1 MFERFT
7 DRARRVVV
15 LAQEEARGLNHNYIG
30 TEHLLLGL
38 LHDTEGVAGMALARC
53 GVSLES
59 ARRWIEEMIGIGVV
73 SPGGHIPFT
82 PRNRRVL
89 ELALREALH
98 LRHSYIGTEHLLLGL
113 IRDGEDVGVQVIARH
128 GVDLRR
134 LRLEVIE
141 LLDER
146 ESGTGEQRS
155 TPAQQPPAAER
166 TPGAPPRSVTT
177 GGVFERFTD
186 RARRVIVLAQEE
198 ARMRNHDYIG
208 TEHLLLGVIGEREGL
223 GATAIVRQNV
233 ALESLRM
240 HIEEIIG
247 RGQSQVSGHIPF
259 TPRSKKVLELSL
271 RESLELG
278 DTYIGTQHILAGL
291 ISEGE
296 GVAALLLTRFG
307 VTRDATRSAASQLL
321 DEAETGARETIPSP
335 RSFRSGHF
343 ERYTAGARRVIVLA
357 QEEARLLHHTH
368 IGVEHLLLGLLHE
381 GQGVGARS
389 LISLGV
395 TLENFRLQI
404 DEVTDR
410 GPTEPT
416 GHIPFHSGTKDALF
430 AAEDE
435 VQQLGVE
442 HIDTEHLLLGVTHV
456 GDDIALPALLRLGV
470 DYQRIRRQVMQTLAQ
485 NQGIAPAE
493 PAETAAT
500 CGDAVEKWARR
511 QAGSV
516 ARGPDQFADIFAVV
530 SGLVLLGQSGVYLP
544 LGFVAD
550 VVRLTHCASRPDER
564 LAAVHAL
571 PDIRRLRELNW
582 PPAARVGF
590 AALLGAD
597 APPDPGDVPPP
608 VSAAELRSSLIRA
621 ISLPESDLEPVLP
634 DTGVILNAGRRVTDG
649 TVTGLLVVGPGSVAV
664 DPALPLR
671 MRQDSV
677 ALPALTGPQRSL
689 LEWSGARPAVEA
701 RSRSGSTAR
710 GPGMTG
716 VSRRGQLTNL
726 LPSQLALPPELLVHR
741 FAERS
746 LLYRLHETQTEPPLG
761 SVRIVLDTSPPT
773 FGSVGV
779 VLRIVVHAVVS
790 TLWSARQVPTLVFLD
805 QPAVEIT
812 VHKPS
817 DLGNAWAHYSLDPA
831 DVSAALA
838 SCQRADRPSV
848 LLTQHH
854 LVADHAITGTPWLRL
869 ITAQLPGD
877 APANP
882 AVRPFHTHLSDQP
895 SETELAAAVCT
906 ALALETR

>member
-1 MFERFT
+1 M
-7 DRARRVVV
+7 
-15 LAQEEARGLNHNYIG
+15 
-30 TEHLLLGL
+30 
-38 LHDTEGVAGMALARC
+38 
-53 GVSLES
+53 
-59 ARRWIEEMIGIGVV
+59 
-73 SPGGHIPFT
+73 
-82 PRNRRVL
+82 
-89 ELALREALH
+89 
-98 LRHSYIGTEHLLLGL
+98 
-113 IRDGEDVGVQVIARH
+113 
-128 GVDLRR
+128 
-134 LRLEVIE
+134 
-141 LLDER
+141 
-146 ESGTGEQRS
+146 
-155 TPAQQPPAAER
+155 
-166 TPGAPPRSVTT
+166 
-177 GGVFERFTD
+177 
-186 RARRVIVLAQEE
+186 
-198 ARMRNHDYIG
+198 
-208 TEHLLLGVIGEREGL
+208 
-223 GATAIVRQNV
+223 
-233 ALESLRM
+233 
-240 HIEEIIG
+240 
-247 RGQSQVSGHIPF
+247 
-259 TPRSKKVLELSL
+259 
-271 RESLELG
+271 
-278 DTYIGTQHILAGL
+278 
-291 ISEGE
+291 
-296 GVAALLLTRFG
+296 
-307 VTRDATRSAASQLL
+307 
-321 DEAETGARETIPSP
+321 DEAETPARETIPSP
-335 RSFRSGHF
+335 RNFRSGHF

-357 QEEARLLHHTH
+357 QEEARILHHNY

-381 GQGVGARS
+381 GRSVGAHT

-395 TLENFRLQI
+395 TLENLRLQI
-404 DEVTDR
+404 EEVTGR

-416 GHIPFHSGTKDALF
+416 GHIPFHPGTKDALI
-430 AAEDE
+430 AADDE
-435 VQQLGVE
+435 AQQLGIE
-442 HIDTEHLLLGVTHV
+442 FIDTEHLLLGVTHT

-485 NQGIAPAE
+485 DQGVAPAE

-500 CGDAVEKWARR
+500 SGDAVEKWARR

-516 ARGPDQFADIFAVV
+516 ARGPDQFAHIFAVV
-530 SGLVLLGQSGVYLP
+530 PGLVLLGQSGVHLP

-550 VVRLTHCASRPDER
+550 VVRLTHYGSRPDER

-571 PDIRRLRELNW
+571 PDMRRLRELNW

-597 APPDPGDVPPP
+597 APADPGDVPPP

-634 DTGVILNAGRRVTDG
+634 DTGAILNARRRVTEG

-671 MRQDSV
+671 MRQDSA

-689 LEWSGARPAVEA
+689 LEWSGARPAIEA
-701 RSRSGSTAR
+701 RTRSGSTAR

-726 LPSQLALPPELLVHR
+726 LPSQLVLPPELLVHR

-761 SVRIVLDTSPPT
+761 SVRILLDTSPPT

-790 TLWSARQVPTLVFLD
+790 TLWSARQLPTLVFLD
-805 QPAVEIT
+805 QPAVEIN

-817 DLGNAWAHYSLDPA
+817 DLGNAWAHYSLEPA
-831 DVSAALA
+831 DVPAALA

-882 AVRPFHTHLSDQP
+882 AARPFHTHLTDQP
-895 SETELAAAVCT
+895 SETELAAAVRT
-906 ALALETR
+906 ALAPEAR